1 MIDSELEDELYNYGV
16 FIGRAWGKELAAM
29 FENVEIPDRPLRVIL
44 PLEKLATY
52 NYYATPTRV
61 MMALGSENAGVIGN
75 SFISGSA
82 VVTCGLSGIGLTT
95 TNDPLAK
102 TFYALSCA
110 CSSTSAASGG
120 MAALARKCEISEVAL
135 LTEFFG
141 ASFLFLGNKAHAQA
155 LKAEGRAVPRRF
167 RRPISGFGLYNRQNN
182 MAFISPTS
190 FRCSGI
196 IETIPFEQIG
206 RAVGFSISIYFYGR
220 IILSAYRYGQ
230 QLIAKSKNKKFLKAT
245 KLFMS
250 LTCIRIQS
258 TKRRRLYHFVVS

>member
-1 MIDSELEDELYNYGV
+1 MTIFREEATSAKAGFHVGPLSWSKKNIQWRVELPDEGQSCPVNWGNKI
-16 FIGRAWGKELAAM
+16 FI
-29 FENVEIPDRPLRVIL
+29 
-44 PLEKLATY
+44 
-52 NYYATPTRV
+52 
-61 MMALGSENAGVIGN
+61 
-75 SFISGSA
+75 
-82 VVTCGLSGIGLTT
+82 
-95 TNDPLAK
+95 
-102 TFYALSCA
+102 
-110 CSSTSAASGG
+110 TSAAKAST
-120 MAALARKCEISEVAL
+120 LARKCEISEVAL
-135 LTEFFG
+135 LTEAFG
-141 ASFLFLGNKAHAQA
+141 AAFLYLGNQAHAVA
-155 LKAEGRAVPRRF
+155 LKLERKPVPPRF
-167 RRPISGFGLYNRQNN
+167 RKPISGFGLYNRRNN
-182 MAFISPTS
+182 VAFINPTP

>member
-1 MIDSELEDELYNYGV
+1 MTEALGRGIIQGIDQTKPELLKVIVKLGLDGEAAIEELTK
-16 FIGRAWGKELAAM
+16 AL
-29 FENVEIPDRPLRVIL
+29 VEG
-44 PLEKLATY
+44 
-52 NYYATPTRV
+52 RV
-61 MMALGSENAGVIGN
+61 MMTLGSENFGVMAN
-75 SFISGSA
+75 TCISGSA
-82 VVTCGLSGIGLTT
+82 VITCGMSGIGLTT
-95 TNDPLAK
+95 ITDPTAK
-102 TFYALSCA
+102 GFYALSCL
-110 CSSTSAASGG
+110 CSGTSAATGG
-120 MAALARKCEISEVAL
+120 MAVLARKCEISEVAL
-135 LTEFFG
+135 LTEAFG
-141 ASFLFLGNKAHAQA
+141 AAFLYLGNQAHAVA
-155 LKAEGRAVPRRF
+155 LKLERKPVPPRF
-167 RRPISGFGLYNRQNN
+167 RRPISGFGLYNRRNN
-182 MAFISPTS
+182 VAFINPTP